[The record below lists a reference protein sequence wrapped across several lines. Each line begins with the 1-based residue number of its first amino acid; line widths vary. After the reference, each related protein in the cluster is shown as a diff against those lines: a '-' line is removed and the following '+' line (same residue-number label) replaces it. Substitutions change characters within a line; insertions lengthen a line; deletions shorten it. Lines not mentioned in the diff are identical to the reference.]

1 MINEGK
7 LKEVLSIPSHSELE
21 DLVRNYIVEF
31 ANSNNLEHYVD
42 SKGNLYVT
50 KGVLMDDQK
59 YPCVVAHMD
68 TVHFDQTDL
77 IKENKRLEIV
87 TSLYSDKTTLTAKN
101 PDTGQ
106 KTGIGGDDKCGVY
119 ICLEM
124 LLQKDCL
131 KAAFFVS
138 EEIGMLGS
146 KQADPKFFEDVG
158 YALQFDAPTG
168 NWFSVQCSGTKLWTE
183 EFESVVK
190 PVLMNEG
197 VTNFSYDPFTD
208 VVQLRK
214 KFDFCCAVLFS
225 GYYRQHSAEE
235 YVVIEDVEK
244 SFKTGSKLIESL
256 GLKKYVM
263 SKDTP
268 VSKSLIN

>member
-1 MINEGK
+1 MERNFEL
-7 LKEVLSIPSHSELE
+7 LKQVLSIPTKTYQE
-21 DLVRNYIVEF
+21 DLMIDFITEWLDENKIPY
-31 ANSNNLEHYVD
+31 YVD
-42 SKGNLYVT
+42 NFYNIYAT
-50 KGVLMDDQK
+50 KQTDENIE
-59 YPCVVAHMD
+59 YFPCVVAHTD
-68 TVHFDQTDL
+68 TVHTIDSINVVEEQL
-77 IKENKRLEIV
+77 PNAQKEVKL
-87 TSLYSDKTTLTAKN
+87 SLKAYNDKGE
-101 PDTGQ
+101 P
-106 KTGIGGDDKCGVY
+106 TGIGGDDKCGVY

-225 GYYRQHSAEE
+225 GYYRQHSVDE

-244 SFKTGSKLIESL
+244 SLKTGSKLIESL